1 MDKTTVEIYDLNS
14 KKVSKHIIHISTST
28 HHENNNTLWTLQLKV
43 DDVVIKTKQDYLLI
57 NALSQIREELK
68 KMQKLIIVRGA
79 DLNVG
84 MSGMEGSM
92 TAGASITKDE
102 FHDKMS
108 KNELTLMEF
117 KKFNFNV
124 LDKSRVENIIDT
136 EEYFKSK
143 MGNMKTIWKIEL
155 NVEAYQEIEV
165 PKGSKIIN
173 ARTIENKGFVWIE
186 FEVSNENNK
195 EIIKI
200 ITVPTGDTFERDGT
214 FLGTLFYNDG
224 KIVQHLYEI

>member
-1 MDKTTVEIYDLNS
+1 MYKETVKIFDLIS
-14 KKVSKHIIHISTST
+14 KKTSECT
-28 HHENNNTLWTLQLKV
+28 INVFTSSHLENNNKLWELHLNI
-43 DDVVIKTKQDYLLI
+43 DGEFIKTKQDYLLI
-57 NALSQIREELK
+57 NALSQINEKLK
-68 KMQKLIIVRGA
+68 NKQKVLIVRGS

-92 TAGASITKDE
+92 THGASITKDE
-102 FHDKMS
+102 FHAKMS
-108 KNELTLMEF
+108 KNELTLMDF

-195 EIIKI
+195 EIIKL

-214 FLGTLFYNDG
+214 FLGTLFYNEG